1 MQLDIS
7 LINFKPT
14 LSKRRVLK
22 VTLCTRVITETRGLS
37 SMDKSISSFKLEY
50 HISNYSN
57 DELIVKTQGGLNYI
71 IRRQERMVSR
81 NYVSREVDVKISG
94 VKTDDFW
101 LDKRLAQTAFDKA
114 FLVKLE
120 ETIERHRTNN
130 RLLSDVFTSD
140 FYVKMSLGQEL
151 ADENEVIHSDI
162 LGISLYNSMEAAN
175 IAPLNSHGFV
185 LQELFEQAH
194 EHAMEKPKGGLHY
207 FIYLNDPLSKL
218 NPIYT
223 NVMGKAVR
231 VPVVQDI
238 SRPAGLYVGLHYGSI
253 EPQELYFTCDEL
265 SKEALGKHGLFETM
279 EECAM
284 GGNTE
289 RAIIAEKKL
298 VDNSKAMGGLLK
310 DRTTLEDSLRKT
322 QAEVAS
328 LAEELRQAT
337 SNHRTETER
346 LKAQQAMA
354 LYLRDMTAT
363 ATSAHHQIKDTVA
376 KASQDI
382 EKKRNSANS
391 WGEIAKAVAAVTTCA
406 VTVYK
411 LYTS

>member
-1 MQLDIS
+1 
-7 LINFKPT
+7 
-14 LSKRRVLK
+14 
-22 VTLCTRVITETRGLS
+22 
-37 SMDKSISSFKLEY
+37 MDKSISSFKLEY

-81 NYVSREVDVKISG
+81 NYVSREVTIKISG
-94 VKTDDFW
+94 VKVDDFW
-101 LDKRLAQTAFDKA
+101 LDDRLAQTAFDKA
-114 FLVKLE
+114 FLKDLA
-120 ETIERHRTNN
+120 ETIEKHRNNN
-130 RLLSDVFTSD
+130 RMLADVFTSD
-140 FYVKMSLGQEL
+140 FYVKIFLSGSL

-194 EHAMEKPKGGLHY
+194 EFAMEKPRGGLHY

-231 VPVVQDI
+231 VPVVHDI
-238 SRPAGLYVGLHYGSI
+238 SRPAGLYVGLQYGSN

-265 SKEALGKHGLFETM
+265 TKESLGKHGLFETM

-289 RAIIAEKKL
+289 RALIAEKKL

-310 DRTTLEDSLRKT
+310 DKTTLEDSLRKT
-322 QAEVAS
+322 QAEVVG
-328 LAEELRQAT
+328 LAEELRLAT
-337 SNHRTETER
+337 TNHRNETDR
-346 LKAQQAMA
+346 LKQQQAMA
-354 LYLRDMTAT
+354 LYLRDINAT
-363 ATSAHHQIKDTVA
+363 ATSAQSQIKDSVT
-376 KASQDI
+376 KANQDI

>member
-1 MQLDIS
+1 
-7 LINFKPT
+7 
-14 LSKRRVLK
+14 
-22 VTLCTRVITETRGLS
+22 
-37 SMDKSISSFKLEY
+37 MDKSISSFKLEY

-81 NYVSREVDVKISG
+81 NYVSREVHVKISG
-94 VKTDDFW
+94 VKVDDFW
-101 LDKRLAQTAFDKA
+101 LDDRLAQTAFDKA
-114 FLVKLE
+114 FLKQLG
-120 ETIERHRTNN
+120 ETIERHRNNN
-130 RLLSDVFTSD
+130 RLLNDIFTSD
-140 FYVKMSLGQEL
+140 FYVVMRLSGEM
-151 ADENEVIHSDI
+151 ADENEVIHSNI

-175 IAPLNSHGFV
+175 IAPLSSHGFV
-185 LQELFEQAH
+185 LQELFDLAH
-194 EHAMEKPKGGLHY
+194 EHALEKPKGGLHY

-253 EPQELYFTCDEL
+253 EPQELYLTCDEL
-265 SKEALGKHGLFETM
+265 TRDGLAKNGLFESM

-289 RAIIAEKKL
+289 RALIAEKKL

-310 DRTTLEDSLRKT
+310 DKTTLEESLRKS
-322 QAEVAS
+322 QAEAAA

-337 SNHRTETER
+337 NSHRNETER

-354 LYLRDMTAT
+354 LYLRDMSAT
-363 ATSAHHQIKDTVA
+363 AASAQNQIKDSVI
-376 KASQDI
+376 KANQDI
-382 EKKRNSANS
+382 EKKRSSANN

>member
-1 MQLDIS
+1 M
-7 LINFKPT
+7 NN
-14 LSKRRVLK
+14 
-22 VTLCTRVITETRGLS
+22 
-37 SMDKSISSFKLEY
+37 SISSFKLEY

-81 NYVSREVDVKISG
+81 NYVSREVMIKISDVK
-94 VKTDDFW
+94 VDDFW
-101 LDKRLAQTAFDKA
+101 LDNRFAQTAFDKA
-114 FLVKLE
+114 LLKELGE
-120 ETIERHRTNN
+120 SIERHRTNN
-130 RLLSDVFTSD
+130 RLLADVFTSE
-140 FYVKMSLGQEL
+140 FHVKIFLSGDL

-207 FIYLNDPLSKL
+207 FVYLNDPLSKL

-231 VPVVQDI
+231 VPVVHDI
-238 SRPAGLYVGLHYGSI
+238 SRPAGLYVGLQYASI
-253 EPQELYFTCDEL
+253 EPQELYFTCEEL
-265 SKEALGKHGLFETM
+265 TKESLGKHGLFETM

-298 VDNSKAMGGLLK
+298 ADNSKAMGGLLK
-310 DRTTLEDSLRKT
+310 DRTTLEESLRKS
-322 QAEVAS
+322 QAEVNG

-337 SNHRTETER
+337 ANHRNETER
-346 LKAQQAMA
+346 LKSQQAMA

-363 ATSAHHQIKDTVA
+363 AASAHNQIKDTVI
-376 KASQDI
+376 KANQDI

>member
-1 MQLDIS
+1 
-7 LINFKPT
+7 
-14 LSKRRVLK
+14 
-22 VTLCTRVITETRGLS
+22 
-37 SMDKSISSFKLEY
+37 MDKSISSFKLEY
-50 HISNYSN
+50 QISNYSN

-81 NYVSREVDVKISG
+81 NYVSREVTIKISG
-94 VKTDDFW
+94 VKVDDFW
-101 LDKRLAQTAFDKA
+101 LDDRLAQTAFDKA
-114 FLVKLE
+114 LLKDLAE
-120 ETIERHRTNN
+120 SIEKHRNNN
-130 RLLSDVFTSD
+130 RMLADVFTSD
-140 FYVKMSLGQEL
+140 FYVKIFLSGSL

-194 EHAMEKPKGGLHY
+194 EFAMEKPRGGLHY

-238 SRPAGLYVGLHYGSI
+238 SRPAGLYVGLQYGSN

-265 SKEALGKHGLFETM
+265 TKESLGKHGLFETM

-289 RAIIAEKKL
+289 RALIAEKKL

-310 DRTTLEDSLRKT
+310 DKTSLEDSLRKT
-322 QAEVAS
+322 QAEVNS
-328 LAEELRQAT
+328 LAEELRLAT
-337 SNHRTETER
+337 TNHRNETDK
-346 LKAQQAMA
+346 LKHQQAMA
-354 LYLRDMTAT
+354 LYLRDINAT
-363 ATSAHHQIKDTVA
+363 ATTAQSQIKDSVT
-376 KASQDI
+376 KANQDI